1 MNTNERHIVNEI
13 TIFRTTHLLKLASA
27 GSHTSACPPLQ
38 VSRAHIPFKG
48 VNKKRDANNGFV
60 CFAAGRSFCWK
71 QCPVGP
77 NSTTLLCWRV
87 WEGFHNGIHWSHSSS
102 TSLVMFRTACLKH
115 PTISGDVWQSVLR
128 TDNQTYCVT
137 RKFCGVLTFAILP
150 AISKNITSNKQYR
163 KHLSPK
169 NLLHSKYSLT

>member
-1 MNTNERHIVNEI
+1 MRSLFLEQLTYLSWPQPG
-13 TIFRTTHLLKLASA
+13 RTPVPVLHFKSA
-27 GSHTSACPPLQ
+27 GPTSRLR
-38 VSRAHIPFKG
+38 VSTRKGTPTMALFVSLRAG
-48 VNKKRDANNGFV
+48 LS
-60 CFAAGRSFCWK
+60 AGNSVLWD
-71 QCPVGP
+71 PV
-77 NSTTLLCWRV
+77 STRLLCWRV
-87 WEGFHNGIHWSHSSS
+87 WEGFHNRIHWSHRSS

-150 AISKNITSNKQYR
+150 AISKNISSNKHYR